1 MALDEQVKES
11 VMEAVSQNNQSESVA
26 RKIINL
32 LEELSNGTVNLNNQD
47 SIKDYL
53 KVILEAINIEH

>member
-1 MALDEQVKES
+1 MALDEKVKES

-32 LEELSNGTVNLNNQD
+32 LEELSNGTANLNNQD

-53 KVILEAINIEH
+53 KVILEAIEI

>member
-1 MALDEQVKES
+1 MALDEKVKES
-11 VMEAVSQNNQSESVA
+11 VIEAVSKNNQSESVA

-32 LEELSNGTVNLNNQD
+32 LEELSNGSVNITNQD

-53 KVILEAINIEH
+53 KSHSGSNRN

>member
-1 MALDEQVKES
+1 MALDEKVKKS

-32 LEELSNGTVNLNNQD
+32 LEELSNGTVNLNSQD

-53 KVILEAINIEH
+53 KIILEAINIEH

>member
-1 MALDEQVKES
+1 MALDEKVKES
-11 VMEAVSQNNQSESVA
+11 VVEAVSQNNQSKSVA
-26 RKIINL
+26 KKIINL

-53 KVILEAINIEH
+53 KIILEAIKIEP

>member
-1 MALDEQVKES
+1 MALDEKVKES

-26 RKIINL
+26 KKIINL
-32 LEELSNGTVNLNNQD
+32 LEELSNGTANLNNQD

-53 KVILEAINIEH
+53 KVILEAIEIQH

>member
-1 MALDEQVKES
+1 MALDEKVKES
-11 VMEAVSQNNQSESVA
+11 VMEAVYQNNQSESVA

>member
-1 MALDEQVKES
+1 MALDEKVKKS
-11 VMEAVSQNNQSESVA
+11 VMEAVTQNNQSESVA

>member
-1 MALDEQVKES
+1 MALDEKVKKS

>member
-1 MALDEQVKES
+1 MALDEKVKES

-32 LEELSNGTVNLNNQD
+32 LEELSNGTANLNNPD

-53 KVILEAINIEH
+53 KAILETIKI

>member
-1 MALDEQVKES
+1 MALDEKVKES
-11 VMEAVSQNNQSESVA
+11 VIEAVSQNNQSESVA